1 MLGFKESVGIFDNR
15 RIVQSVVRVVVILG
29 IQEKKRRGE
38 FDWNKR
44 GCLVPEIDYIFVKRF
59 PGFPYFLDTNS
70 KQI

>member
-44 GCLVPEIDYIFVKRF
+44 GCLVPEIDYDYIFV
-59 PGFPYFLDTNS
+59 
-70 KQI
+70 

>member
-1 MLGFKESVGIFDNR
+1 MLGFKESVGIFDYR

-44 GCLVPEIDYIFVKRF
+44 GCLVPGID
-59 PGFPYFLDTNS
+59 
-70 KQI
+70 QINFREKCCETA